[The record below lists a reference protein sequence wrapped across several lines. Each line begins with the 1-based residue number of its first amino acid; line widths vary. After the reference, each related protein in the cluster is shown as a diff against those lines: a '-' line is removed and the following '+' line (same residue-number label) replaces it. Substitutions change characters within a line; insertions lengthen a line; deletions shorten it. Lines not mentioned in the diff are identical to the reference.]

1 MFSYITLL
9 IFFIACTLLSELGM
23 TIHDIASIIPGTFDH
38 LTKDS
43 QLADRLK
50 IEGKIYLTVILLLYF
65 TELDNQLGY
74 T

>member
-1 MFSYITLL
+1 
-9 IFFIACTLLSELGM
+9 M

-50 IEGKIYLTVILLLYF
+50 IEGKIYLTVHSFFYCICY
-65 TELDNQLGY
+65 TGLDNWLGY
-74 T
+74 TGNQKHF